1 MRTDIVLLRNS
12 LPGGPA
18 EASRELEP
26 EDIILQVAQA
36 DGPFVDVV
44 DMKLSKVVELIK
56 GPKDTVVTLKI
67 RPFAN
72 PSSTKLVKIVR
83 ARIKLTANLASASIH
98 KVSLKGETNLLGVI
112 ELPSFYGSGGD
123 GHKATDDVEELINE
137 LKKESIQGLILD
149 LRRNGGDISAKQL
162 ILLGFYFSRACSS
175 S

>member
-1 MRTDIVLLRNS
+1 MDSFFSS
-12 LPGGPA
+12 LM
-18 EASRELEP
+18 SSSTSS
-26 EDIILQVAQA
+26 VAQA

-83 ARIKLTANLASASIH
+83 DRIKLTANLASASLH
-98 KVSLKGETNLLGVI
+98 KVSLNGENNLIGVI

-123 GHKATDDVEELINE
+123 GQKAPMMEELINE
-137 LKKESIQGLILD
+137 LKKESIQGPILD
-149 LRRNGGDISAKQL
+149 LPKRRGISQ
-162 ILLGFYFSRACSS
+162 
-175 S
+175 